1 MPNRLA
7 KEASLYLRQHA
18 GNPVDWYPWGEEAL
32 ERARG
37 ESKPILLSIGYSAC
51 HWCHVMAH
59 ESFENVTIARLMNDN
74 FINIKV
80 DREERPDIDAIYME
94 AMQSISGSGGWP
106 LTVFLTPE
114 GKPFFGGTYF
124 PPEDRQGLPGFS
136 RVLEAVIDAYKNRRD
151 EIDQTS
157 SQIMVTL
164 KRNPNRDN
172 QASLSVESL
181 DEAYENLKSD
191 FDWINGGFGSAPKFP
206 QPMTLEFLLRYYRRT
221 RDTESLQMVT
231 LTLEKMASGGIFDQL
246 GGGFHRYSTDD
257 HWLVPHFEKMLYDN
271 AQLSRLYMQIYL
283 VTKRPEFRRVV
294 EETLDYVIRDM
305 ASPQGGFYSTQDA
318 DSEGV
323 EGKYYLWTLNEVT
336 QILGDKIGRQVCE
349 YYGITSG
356 GNAQTTNIL
365 HTNRMLM
372 AELPEVIKI
381 ARSTLLSYRQ
391 KRVQPTRDEKIIA
404 SWNGLM
410 LSSFAEAASVFE
422 RSDYLGAAVAAG
434 TFLMSS
440 MITGPYTRHIWS
452 NGRSSVDGFL
462 PDYSL
467 IIDGFMKLHEA
478 TFNGKWLKQAIDMA
492 EVMVESF
499 WNESSGMFFDTTK
512 EHQEL
517 IVRPRVLTDNS
528 IPSGSSSAALVLLKL
543 SRISGREDF
552 EKIASKSIRT
562 VIDLCSQHPLSFSN
576 WLCALDFY
584 LSTPKEIAVLGMHD
598 DESTQAM
605 MRVINNTWMPNKVL
619 AAREPQDSVLS
630 GLPIFEGKQTKNNN
644 TTIFICE
651 RFTCRSPAANPKE
664 LKAQLAELDL

>member
-1 MPNRLA
+1 MPNRLV

-18 GNPVDWYPWGEEAL
+18 ENPVDWYPWDEEAL
-32 ERARG
+32 EKARG

-59 ESFENVTIARLMNDN
+59 ESFENDTIACLMNDN

-94 AMQSISGSGGWP
+94 AVQSISGSGGWP

-136 RVLEAVIDAYKNRRD
+136 RVLAAVLDAYKNRRD

-157 SQIMVTL
+157 AQIMATL
-164 KRNPNRDN
+164 KRNPIRDK
-172 QASLSVESL
+172 QASLSIEIL

-191 FDWINGGFGSAPKFP
+191 FDWINGGFGSSPKFP

-221 RDTESLQMVT
+221 RDAEALQMVT
-231 LTLEKMASGGIFDQL
+231 LTLEKMANGGIFDQL

-257 HWLVPHFEKMLYDN
+257 RWRIPHFEKMLYDN
-271 AQLSRLYMQIYL
+271 ALLSRFYMQTYL
-283 VTKRPEFRRVV
+283 ATKRPEFRRIA
-294 EETLDYVIRDM
+294 EETLDYAIRDL
-305 ASPQGGFYSTQDA
+305 ASPQGGFYSTRDA
-318 DSEGV
+318 DSEGI
-323 EGKYYLWTLNEVT
+323 EGKFYLWTTKEIT
-336 QILGDKIGRQVCE
+336 QFLGDKLGRQLSE
-349 YYGITSG
+349 YYGLTDIGNQTS
-356 GNAQTTNIL
+356 NIL
-365 HTNRMLM
+365 HSSRILV
-372 AELPEVIKI
+372 AELPEDIKI
-381 ARSTLLSYRQ
+381 ARSMLLSHRQ
-391 KRVQPTRDEKIIA
+391 KRIKPARDEKIIA

-410 LSSFAEAASVFE
+410 LSSLAEAASVLG
-422 RSDYLGAAVAAG
+422 RRDYLGAAISTG
-434 TFLMSS
+434 TFLISS
-440 MITGPYTRHIWS
+440 MITGPYIRHIWNNGWS
-452 NGRSSVDGFL
+452 NVDGFL
-462 PDYSL
+462 SDYSL
-467 IIDGFMKLHEA
+467 VIDGFMKLHEA
-478 TFNGKWLKQAIDMA
+478 TFSGKWLTQAIDMA

-499 WNESSGMFFDTTK
+499 WNESSGIFFDNAK

-543 SRISGREDF
+543 SRITGRENF
-552 EKIASKSIRT
+552 EKIASKSLRT
-562 VIDLCSQHPLSFSN
+562 VIDLSRQHPLSFSN

-584 LSTPKEIAVLGMHD
+584 LSIPKEIAIIGKHD
-598 DESTQAM
+598 DENTKAM

-619 AAREPQDSVLS
+619 AACESQDSALS
-630 GLPIFEGKQTKNNN
+630 GLPIFEGKHTIDKN

-651 RFTCRSPAANPKE
+651 RFTCRSPATNPKE
-664 LKAQLAELDL
+664 LKDQLAEFDL